1 MDDYYAF
8 ESTKDGSG
16 GGGGS
21 GGGRGG
27 RGIGSGWVVI
37 VAVVIMLL
45 FFAEKG
51 ASWDAIDCLLG
62 WGVIAFIAV
71 RAFFG

>member
-1 MDDYYAF
+1 MPDMDDYYAF
-8 ESTKDGSG
+8 ESTKD
-16 GGGGS
+16 GS

-51 ASWDAIDCLLG
+51 ASRDAIDCLLG
-62 WGVIAFIAV
+62 WGVIAFIVV
-71 RAFFG
+71 RACFG